1 MGSDLSIGVLYFG
14 SSGAGVKFTELL
26 RDELSKDDKKIV
38 IMARK
43 KELLRGNHSEDLL
56 VEIPKLRVLAALGV
70 GRNKAQKQIFN
81 KIKRDNIRTIIIPMA
96 HPWDLSFQELLQAE
110 GVKIIRIIHD
120 AKRHPGDIWPRT
132 RDIERMCDADFVVT
146 LSQFVASILKVQK
159 RKLLVSC
166 HPELKYGNQITPSNH
181 QELARDYDL
190 IIGRH
195 KKYQNTRMVAK
206 WWTSLPEQLKQG
218 RKLVVAGRV
227 GYTTKVSL
235 STQNNLL
242 VHNKWLSDFE
252 FGKLVAG
259 ANRVICIYREASQSG
274 IVSAAQSSQT
284 PVLVSNVGGLP
295 EQIESS
301 GGGLVTKLE
310 SKDDWQIKYAELNN
324 LTNQSTVYETPTRRF
339 MNDVET
345 AITRIE
351 KKKIED

>member
-26 RDELSKDDKKIV
+26 LDELSKDGKNIV

-43 KELLRGNHSEDLL
+43 KELLRGSDSGDLL
-56 VEIPKLRVLAALGV
+56 VEIPKQRVLAALGL
-70 GRNKAQKQIFN
+70 GRNKAKNQIIN

-96 HPWDLSFQELLQAE
+96 HPWDLSFQEIVQAE

-159 RKLLVSC
+159 SKSLVSC
-166 HPELKYGNQITPSNH
+166 HPELKYGTQITPSND
-181 QELARDYDL
+181 QELASGYDL

-195 KKYQNTRMVAK
+195 KKYQNTRVVAK
-206 WWTSLPEQLKQG
+206 WWTSLPEQVKQG
-218 RKLVVAGRV
+218 RKLVVAGKLGV
-227 GYTTKVSL
+227 ATKVAL
-235 STQNNLL
+235 SSQKNLIVQNQ
-242 VHNKWLSDFE
+242 WLSDFE

-295 EQIESS
+295 EQIESF
-301 GGGLVTKLE
+301 GGGLVTQLG
-310 SKDDWQIKYAELNN
+310 SKGDWQIKYTELNN

-339 MNDVET
+339 INDVET
-345 AITRIE
+345 AIARVE